1 MEQDSSGL
9 ERALLEAEET
19 IRRVLERAL
28 GARASDF
35 EILLSVYYDE
45 KGVAKLSVEVRAS
58 RRGAPVEDII
68 EAAIAAGVERFER
81 VAGVKGGRKGKAGRG
96 AGGAANPQER

>member
-1 MEQDSSGL
+1 MVQDKVI
-9 ERALLEAEET
+9 EKAIIEAEEA

-45 KGVAKLSVEVRAS
+45 DGVARLNVEVYAS
-58 RRGAPVEDII
+58 RRGASAVEDVID
-68 EAAIAAGVERFER
+68 AAIAAGVERFEQ
-81 VAGVKGGRKGKAGRG
+81 VAGVRKKRRAKTGRG
-96 AGGAANPQER
+96 